1 MLNKVM
7 DAENFGEF
15 KHGMLV
21 FFSLIMLLS
30 D

>member
-7 DAENFGEF
+7 DAENIGEI

-21 FFSLIMLLS
+21 FFSPIMLLS